1 MVCCSS
7 VTQVTRTSRNIS
19 FLPKKLNLH
28 EMTAKIPPCDKG
40 NRQTAGKVSR
50 RATAFQHAPHH
61 RQIMV
66 KRRHIE
72 ARHLALV
79 VTSPDKKN
87 LVKMR
92 VLLE

>member
-7 VTQVTRTSRNIS
+7 VTQVTSTSGDIS
-19 FLPKKLNLH
+19 FHPKKLNLH
-28 EMTAKIPPCDKG
+28 ERTAKIPPCDEG
-40 NRQTAGKVSR
+40 YRQTADRVSR

-72 ARHLALV
+72 TWHLALV
-79 VTSPDKKN
+79 VTSPDKKY